1 MKIFITGG
9 TGFIG
14 SQLIEYFLDQKNAE
28 IYTLVRNRK
37 NLKWLENLDL
47 HILEGDLFSIPPLP
61 DDIDFVFHI
70 AGITKANDSAEYY
83 TVNQHGTASLL
94 LALQSQK
101 INLKK
106 LVLLSSQAVCGPSTN
121 GQPVDEDSP
130 PAPITHYGKSK
141 REAENEAFK
150 FKERFPLTV
159 LRAPTIFGPR
169 DPVLLPY
176 FKFIKKGILPSLG
189 KEQRLVS
196 LCYVK
201 DLIRAFDLSISASL
215 KNGEIFNVAYPNP
228 RSWDELGLAA
238 GKALD
243 VKLRTIKLPLSTL
256 YPWYLIAE
264 FLGKIS
270 KNPSILSREKYFEMK
285 QSAWIVNTEAAQEK
299 LGFTPLLTFQ
309 DAIQET
315 IDWYIN
321 NRWL

>member
-14 SQLIEYFLDQKNAE
+14 SQLIEYFLDQKNAD
-28 IYTLVRNRK
+28 IYALVRNRK
-37 NLKWLENLDL
+37 NLKWLESLDL

-61 DDIDFVFHI
+61 NDIDFVFHV
-70 AGITKANDSAEYY
+70 AGITKANKSAYYY

-94 LALQSQK
+94 QALQSQQM
-101 INLKK
+101 NLKRM
-106 LVLLSSQAVCGPSTN
+106 VLLSSQAVCGPSFD
-121 GQPVDEDSP
+121 GQHIRENSP
-130 PAPITHYGKSK
+130 PAPITHYGRSK
-141 REAENEAFK
+141 LEAENEALK

-176 FKFIKKGILPSLG
+176 FKFINKGILPSFGG
-189 KEQRLVS
+189 KQRLVS

-201 DLIRAFDLSISASL
+201 DLIKSFDLSIKGSL
-215 KNGEIFNVAYPNP
+215 KSGNIFHVADPVP

-243 VKLRTIKLPLSTL
+243 VNLKTIKLPLCTF
-256 YPWYLIAE
+256 YPVYLIAE

-270 KNPSILSREKYFEMK
+270 NNPSILSREKYLEMK
-285 QSAWIVNTEAAQEK
+285 QSAWIVNTDAVQEK
-299 LGFTPLLTFQ
+299 LGFTPLLSFQ
-309 DAIQET
+309 DAVQET
-315 IDWYIN
+315 IDWYKN
-321 NRWL
+321 ENWL

>member
-14 SQLIEYFLDQKNAE
+14 SQLIKYFLDLKNAD
-28 IYTLVRNRK
+28 IYALVRNRK
-37 NLKWLENLDL
+37 NLKWLEGLDL

-61 DDIDFVFHI
+61 GDLDFVFHV
-70 AGITKANDSAEYY
+70 AGITKANKSAYYY

-94 LALQSQK
+94 QALQSQE
-101 INLKK
+101 INLKR
-106 LVLLSSQAVCGPSTN
+106 LVLLSSQAVCGPSSG
-121 GQPVDEDSP
+121 GQPVKENVP
-130 PAPITHYGKSK
+130 PAPITPYGKSK
-141 REAENEAFK
+141 LEAENEALK

-176 FKFIKKGILPSLG
+176 FKFIKKGILPSFG
-189 KEQRLVS
+189 RKQRLVS

-201 DLIRAFDLSISASL
+201 DLIKSFDLARKESL
-215 KNGEIFNVAYPNP
+215 KSGEIFHVADPVP

-238 GKALD
+238 GRALD
-243 VKLRTIKLPLSTL
+243 VNLKTIKLPLCTL
-256 YPWYLIAE
+256 YPGYLIAE

-270 KNPSILSREKYFEMK
+270 NNPSILSREKYFEMK
-285 QSAWIVNTEAAQEK
+285 QSAWIVNTDAIREK
-299 LGFTPLLTFQ
+299 LGFTPQLSFQ
-309 DAIQET
+309 DAIKET

-321 NRWL
+321 KGWL

>member
-28 IYTLVRNRK
+28 IYTLIRNRK
-37 NLKWLENLDL
+37 NLKWLESLDL

-61 DDIDFVFHI
+61 SDIDFVFHI
-70 AGITKANDSAEYY
+70 AGITKANNSAYYY

-94 LALQSQK
+94 QALQTQK

-106 LVLLSSQAVCGPSTN
+106 LVLLSSQAVCGPSSD
-121 GQPVDEDSP
+121 GQPISENSP

-141 REAENEAFK
+141 LEAENEALK
-150 FKERFPLTV
+150 FKEHFPLTI

-176 FKFIKKGILPSLG
+176 FKFIKKGLLPSLG
-189 KEQRLVS
+189 KVQRLVS

-201 DLIRAFDLSISASL
+201 DLIKAFDLSTKTSL
-215 KNGEIFNVAYPNP
+215 KSGEIFNVADPTP
-228 RSWDELGLAA
+228 RSWNELGQAA

-243 VKLRTIKLPLSTL
+243 VKLKTIKLPLGTL
-256 YPWYLIAE
+256 YPFYFISEL
-264 FLGKIS
+264 LGKIRN
-270 KNPSILSREKYFEMK
+270 NPSILSREKYFEMK
-285 QSAWIVNTEAAQEK
+285 QSSWIVNTEAAQEK
-299 LGFTPLLTFQ
+299 LGFTPLLPFQ
-309 DAIQET
+309 EAIQET
-315 IDWYIN
+315 IDWYIDN
-321 NRWL
+321 KWL

>member
-14 SQLIEYFLDQKNAE
+14 SQLIEYFLDQKNAD
-28 IYTLVRNRK
+28 IYALVRNRK
-37 NLKWLENLDL
+37 NLKWLESLDL

-61 DDIDFVFHI
+61 SDIDFVFHV
-70 AGITKANDSAEYY
+70 AGITKANKSAHYY
-83 TVNQHGTASLL
+83 TVNQYGTASLL
-94 LALQSQK
+94 QALRSQK
-101 INLKK
+101 LNLKRM
-106 LVLLSSQAVCGPSTN
+106 VLLSSQAVCGPSYD
-121 GQPVDEDSP
+121 GQKVKENSP

-141 REAENEAFK
+141 LESENEALRFK
-150 FKERFPLTV
+150 GHIPLTI
-159 LRAPTIFGPR
+159 LRAPTIFGPK

-189 KEQRLVS
+189 KEKRLFS

-201 DLIRAFDLSISASL
+201 DLVKSFDLSIKGSL
-215 KNGEIFNVAYPNP
+215 NSGEIFHVADPVP

-243 VKLRTIKLPLSTL
+243 MNLRKIKLPLCTL
-256 YPWYLIAE
+256 YPVYLFAE

-270 KNPSILSREKYFEMK
+270 NNPSILSREKYFEMK
-285 QSAWIVNTEAAQEK
+285 QAAWVVNTEAAQEK
-299 LGFTPLLTFQ
+299 LGFTPLLSFE
-309 DAIQET
+309 DAVQET

-321 NRWL
+321 NKWL